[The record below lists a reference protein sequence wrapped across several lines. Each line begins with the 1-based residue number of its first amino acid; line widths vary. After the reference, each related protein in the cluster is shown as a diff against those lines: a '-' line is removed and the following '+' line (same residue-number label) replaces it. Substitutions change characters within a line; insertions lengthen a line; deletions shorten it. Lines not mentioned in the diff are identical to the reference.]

1 MIQIS
6 YGAMILAVS
15 IIWCMIRVIVALC
28 NKRVDVVRELQLLLV
43 YVCIVVIIRF
53 TFCPFETVEGR
64 IQPLLF
70 DAERILPPRINLIPF
85 VYLFDYETV
94 REIMLNL
101 LGNSLMFVPVGIVY
115 PIVYKKLNTH
125 VKVIAAG
132 IGFSLAIELLQLPF
146 FDRVS
151 DVDDLILNS
160 LGYLLGYL
168 IYLLVKRIK
177 TGRRA

>member
-15 IIWCMIRVIVALC
+15 IIWCVIRVIVALC

-53 TFCPFETVEGR
+53 TFCPFGTVDGK

-70 DAERILPPRINLIPF
+70 DAERILPFRINLIPF

-94 REIMLNL
+94 REVMLNL
-101 LGNSLMFVPVGIVY
+101 VGNSLMFVPVGIVY

-160 LGYLLGYL
+160 LGYVLGYL

>member
-1 MIQIS
+1 MIRIS

-15 IIWCMIRVIVALC
+15 IIWCVIRVIVALC

-53 TFCPFETVEGR
+53 TFCPFGTVDGK

-70 DAERILPPRINLIPF
+70 DAERILPFRINLIPF

-160 LGYLLGYL
+160 LGYVLGYL

>member
-15 IIWCMIRVIVALC
+15 IIWCVIRVIVALC

-53 TFCPFETVEGR
+53 TFCPFGTVDGK

-70 DAERILPPRINLIPF
+70 DAERILPFRINLIPF

-101 LGNSLMFVPVGIVY
+101 VGNSLMFVPVGIVY

-132 IGFSLAIELLQLPF
+132 IGFSLAIELLQLLF

-160 LGYLLGYL
+160 LGYVLGYL

>member
-53 TFCPFETVEGR
+53 TFCPFETVDGK

-70 DAERILPPRINLIPF
+70 DAERILPFRINLIPF

-160 LGYLLGYL
+160 LGYVLGYL

>member
-15 IIWCMIRVIVALC
+15 IIWCMIRVIVVLC

-53 TFCPFETVEGR
+53 TFCPFETVDGK

-70 DAERILPPRINLIPF
+70 DAGRILPLRINLIPF

-132 IGFSLAIELLQLPF
+132 IGFSLAIELLQLLF

-160 LGYLLGYL
+160 LGYVLGYL

>member
-70 DAERILPPRINLIPF
+70 DAERILPFRINLIPF

-94 REIMLNL
+94 REAMLNL
-101 LGNSLMFVPVGIVY
+101 VGNSLMFVPVGIVY

-132 IGFSLAIELLQLPF
+132 IGFPLAIELLQLPF

>member
-15 IIWCMIRVIVALC
+15 IIWCVIRVIVALC

-53 TFCPFETVEGR
+53 TFCPFGTVDGR

-132 IGFSLAIELLQLPF
+132 IGFSLAIELLQLLF

-160 LGYLLGYL
+160 LGYVLGYL

>member
-15 IIWCMIRVIVALC
+15 IIWCVIRVIVALC

-53 TFCPFETVEGR
+53 TFCPFGTVDGR

-70 DAERILPPRINLIPF
+70 DAERILPFRINLIPF

-132 IGFSLAIELLQLPF
+132 IGFSLAIELLQLLF

-160 LGYLLGYL
+160 LGYVLGYL

>member
-53 TFCPFETVEGR
+53 TFCPFGTVDGK

-70 DAERILPPRINLIPF
+70 DAERILPFRINLIPF

-160 LGYLLGYL
+160 LGYVFGYL

>member
-70 DAERILPPRINLIPF
+70 DAERILPFRINLIPF

-94 REIMLNL
+94 REVMLNL

-132 IGFSLAIELLQLPF
+132 IGFSLAIELLQLLF

>member
-15 IIWCMIRVIVALC
+15 IIWCVIRVIVALC

-43 YVCIVVIIRF
+43 YVCIVVIISF

-70 DAERILPPRINLIPF
+70 DAERILPFRINLIPF

-94 REIMLNL
+94 REVMLNL

>member
-53 TFCPFETVEGR
+53 TFCPFGTVDGK

-70 DAERILPPRINLIPF
+70 DAERILPFRINLIPF

-160 LGYLLGYL
+160 LGYVLGYL

-177 TGRRA
+177 TGHRA

>member
-70 DAERILPPRINLIPF
+70 DAERILSPRINLIPF

-132 IGFSLAIELLQLPF
+132 IGFSLAIELLQLLF

-160 LGYLLGYL
+160 LGYVLGYL

>member
-53 TFCPFETVEGR
+53 TFCPFETVDGK

-70 DAERILPPRINLIPF
+70 DAERILPLRINLIPF

-160 LGYLLGYL
+160 LGYVLGYL

>member
-15 IIWCMIRVIVALC
+15 IIWCVIRVIVALC

-53 TFCPFETVEGR
+53 TFCPFGTVDGK

-70 DAERILPPRINLIPF
+70 DAERILPFRINLIPF

-160 LGYLLGYL
+160 LGYVLGYL

>member
-70 DAERILPPRINLIPF
+70 DSERILPPRINLIPF

-94 REIMLNL
+94 REAMLNL
-101 LGNSLMFVPVGIVY
+101 VGNSLMFVPVGIVY

>member
-53 TFCPFETVEGR
+53 TFCPFETVEGK

-132 IGFSLAIELLQLPF
+132 IGFSLVIELLQLPF

-177 TGRRA
+177 TGHRA

>member
-1 MIQIS
+1 MIRIS

-15 IIWCMIRVIVALC
+15 IIWCMIRVIVALR

-94 REIMLNL
+94 REVMLNL
-101 LGNSLMFVPVGIVY
+101 VGNSLMFVPVGIVY

-132 IGFSLAIELLQLPF
+132 IGFSLAIELLQLLF

-160 LGYLLGYL
+160 LGYVLGYL

-177 TGRRA
+177 TGHRA

>member
-53 TFCPFETVEGR
+53 TFCPFETVDGK

-132 IGFSLAIELLQLPF
+132 IGFSLAIELLQLLF

-160 LGYLLGYL
+160 LGYVLGYL

>member
-1 MIQIS
+1 MIRIS

-53 TFCPFETVEGR
+53 TFCPFETVDGK

-70 DAERILPPRINLIPF
+70 DAERILPLRINLIPF

-177 TGRRA
+177 TGHRA

>member
-1 MIQIS
+1 MIRIS

-15 IIWCMIRVIVALC
+15 IIWCVIRVIVALC

-70 DAERILPPRINLIPF
+70 DAERILPFRINLIPF

-101 LGNSLMFVPVGIVY
+101 VGNSLMFVPVGIVY

-132 IGFSLAIELLQLPF
+132 IGFSLAIELLQLLF

>member
-53 TFCPFETVEGR
+53 TFCPFETVDGK

-70 DAERILPPRINLIPF
+70 DAERILPLRINLIPF

-132 IGFSLAIELLQLPF
+132 IGFSLAIELLQLLF

-177 TGRRA
+177 TGHRA

>member
-94 REIMLNL
+94 REVMLNL

-132 IGFSLAIELLQLPF
+132 IGFSLAIELLQLLF

-160 LGYLLGYL
+160 LGYVLGYL

>member
-1 MIQIS
+1 MIRIS

-15 IIWCMIRVIVALC
+15 IIWCMIRVIVALR
-28 NKRVDVVRELQLLLV
+28 NKRVNVVRELQLLLV

-53 TFCPFETVEGR
+53 TFCPFETVDGK

-70 DAERILPPRINLIPF
+70 DSERILPLRINLIPF

>member
-15 IIWCMIRVIVALC
+15 IIWCVIRVIVALC

-53 TFCPFETVEGR
+53 TFCPFETVDGK

-70 DAERILPPRINLIPF
+70 DAERILPFRINLIPF

-94 REIMLNL
+94 REVMLNL

-160 LGYLLGYL
+160 LGYVLGYL

>member
-53 TFCPFETVEGR
+53 TFCPFGTVDGR

-70 DAERILPPRINLIPF
+70 DAERILPFRINLIPF

-132 IGFSLAIELLQLPF
+132 IGFSLAIELLQLLF

-160 LGYLLGYL
+160 LGYVLGYL

-177 TGRRA
+177 TGHRA

>member
-53 TFCPFETVEGR
+53 TFCPFETVDGK

-70 DAERILPPRINLIPF
+70 DAERILPLRINLIPF

-94 REIMLNL
+94 REVMLNL

-160 LGYLLGYL
+160 LGYVLGYL

>member
-53 TFCPFETVEGR
+53 TFCPFGTVDGR

-70 DAERILPPRINLIPF
+70 DAERILPFRINLIPF

-132 IGFSLAIELLQLPF
+132 IGFSLAIELLQLLF

-160 LGYLLGYL
+160 LGYVLGYL